1 LVRRCPQAGFYRFQ
15 ICSTVV
21 LALGKHTGQ

>member
-1 LVRRCPQAGFYRFQ
+1 LVQRCPQAGLYRFQ
-15 ICSTVV
+15 IGSTVV